1 MTNIVLSPDE
11 FRYMQVFHDI
21 TGVMPIDCIID
32 NEYDRIIFLVKS
44 EEVGKAVGKRGSKV
58 RWLKDA
64 LKKNIEIVGYSDKL
78 NELVA
83 NILAPAKVTS
93 VRVASTS
100 NGKIAYVKVDPRHKG
115 IAIGKEG
122 RNVAKA
128 RLILKRH
135 FGIDSVVIV

>member
-11 FRYMQVFHDI
+11 FRYMQIFNDI
-21 TGVMPIDCIID
+21 TGVMPIDCVVD

-44 EEVGKAVGKRGSKV
+44 DEVGKAVGRRGSKV
-58 RWLKDA
+58 KWLKEA

-78 NELVA
+78 NELIA
-83 NILAPAKVTS
+83 NIFAPAKVTS
-93 VRVASTS
+93 VRVAETPK
-100 NGKIAYVKVDPRHKG
+100 GKVVYVKVDPRHKG

-135 FGIDSVVIV
+135 FGIDSIVIV